1 MTHRG
6 LLLTALTLLALGT
19 LAGCA
24 TREPKTGVP
33 GESPG
38 ASPDLAALTDP
49 GATERDLAVVGRA
62 TVRRPVLREYIPVVD
77 LKDIHF
83 DFDRAEIRPD
93 DARLLDLNADWLRRH
108 PRLLLLIE
116 GHADERGTP
125 EYNLALGER
134 RARNAMNYLI
144 SRGVAADRIT
154 VISYG
159 EDRPLC
165 RESTEACWAENRRAH
180 FAVRAP

>member
-1 MTHRG
+1 MAHARG
-6 LLLTALTLLALGT
+6 FRIAVAVVALLALT
-19 LAGCA
+19 GCA
-24 TREPKTGVP
+24 ARREKTGGPVE
-33 GESPG
+33 GPG
-38 ASPDLAALTDP
+38 ASPDLATAGDP
-49 GATERDLAVVGRA
+49 AAASERAVVGRA

-93 DARLLDLNADWLRRH
+93 AARLLDLNADWLRRH
-108 PRLLLLIE
+108 PHTLLLIE

-134 RARNAMNYLI
+134 RARNAMNYLVA
-144 SRGVAADRIT
+144 RGVAAERIT